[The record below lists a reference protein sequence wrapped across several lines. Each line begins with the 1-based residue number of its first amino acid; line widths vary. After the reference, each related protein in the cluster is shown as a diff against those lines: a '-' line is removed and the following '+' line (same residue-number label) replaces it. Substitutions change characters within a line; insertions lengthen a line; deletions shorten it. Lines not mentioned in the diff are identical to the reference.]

1 MAAAGARWGRRAGY
15 RRRRPLPALAVL
27 VALVVLSGLV
37 WTNVFDSIPSLE
49 AATTCNK
56 PGRATQPPEASGM
69 PPQVPLGE
77 MKNRDALNS
86 VTPIPP
92 EDVHVRVLNG
102 NGESRQATL
111 VSDELE
117 SLGFTPIGADD
128 DAVYVNYDLKC
139 HGQIRYGGAGVSA
152 ARTLSLIA
160 PCAQLVRDERADAGV
175 DLALGSEFDDIKT
188 TQSAKQVLQQL
199 ESWVPQREAQDD
211 GRGEV
216 SPPKIDKKLLQDAR
230 DVHC

>member
-1 MAAAGARWGRRAGY
+1 VAAAGASWGRRAGY

-27 VALVVLSGLV
+27 VGLVVLSGLL

-49 AATTCNK
+49 AATTCNE
-56 PGRATQPPEASGM
+56 PSRATQPPEASGM
-69 PPQVPLGE
+69 PAQVPLGE
-77 MKNRDALNS
+77 MKQRDALNS

-92 EDVHVRVLNG
+92 EDVKVRVLNG

-111 VSDELE
+111 VSDELA
-117 SLGFTPIGADD
+117 SLGFTPTGADND
-128 DAVYVNYDLKC
+128 SVYVNYDLKC

-160 PCAQLVRDERADAGV
+160 PCAQLVRDERADASV
-175 DLALGSEFDDIKT
+175 DFALGSEFDDIKT
-188 TQSAKQVLQQL
+188 TQEAKQVLQQL
-199 ESWVPQREAQDD
+199 KSWVPQRDAQD
-211 GRGEV
+211 GAHEEV
-216 SPPKIDKKLLQDAR
+216 SSPKIDKKLLRNAR